1 MVAPNV
7 SERSC
12 PTRNQQPRSNTL
24 FRIHYRLE
32 SIIDLQFGNRFAVFR
47 QSTHMF
53 RILAVINNSGRFQR
67 PTVRITLLQLTD
79 DFFSLWQVLR
89 FSRFPA
95 SDPNPLR
102 GTYHE

>member
-24 FRIHYRLE
+24 FRIHYCLE
-32 SIIDLQFGNRFAVFR
+32 SMYRFAVRESICSFR
-47 QSTHMF
+47 ESTHMF
-53 RILAVINNSGRFQR
+53 RVLAVINNSGRFQR